1 MSLRTATSG
10 KDPMSRVYTLLIGL
24 LLSLISLSLQ
34 AAQLTASVDRTR
46 LNAGETVELTLE
58 TDDVTQFGKPD
69 MSALESS
76 FEVRDTRQLN
86 SLKTLDGSSQA
97 TTRWIVTLLP
107 RETGSVLIPSLQ
119 LGELKSQPLTL
130 QVLQS
135 EPQDPGSHLASIFIE
150 ASLDQDSVYVQAQ
163 TVLTLRVY
171 HSVSLFDDS
180 SLSPLQVPDARV
192 EKLGD
197 SRTYEKLI
205 NGVRHGVI
213 ETRYAIYPQQSGV
226 LKIPAQVFSATLVQT
241 PAEGSQGQDANP
253 FGPQPGR
260 SVRVKSAEV
269 PLTVK
274 PKPADYP
281 ADVAWLPARSISLE
295 ESWSPEPGTTQV
307 GDSLTRT
314 LILKAEG
321 LAGAQLPPLPP
332 TEVPGLRRYP
342 DQPQLRNLP
351 SERGLIGTREEREA
365 LVPTRAG
372 AIDLPA
378 VEVTWWNT
386 REDHLEHT
394 SLAART
400 LQISSNP
407 GLAVDTPVNN
417 DMSGVTVI
425 GPPVWPWQLSTLLL
439 ACTTFYGFAL
449 WWRARGQ
456 PAIARAVQTGPSPR
470 TVLDDLKR
478 ACLANDPQGT
488 RQALD
493 AWARQQPETLAEM
506 AARFV
511 PLSDALDGLN
521 GALYSETGKLW
532 LGEDLWRAVRKLPA
546 AEHIKD
552 PAGDA
557 GLPPLYPK

>member
-1 MSLRTATSG
+1 
-10 KDPMSRVYTLLIGL
+10 MSRAYTLLTGL
-24 LLSLISLSLQ
+24 VLSLVALSLQ
-34 AAQLTASVDRTR
+34 AADLTASVDRTR
-46 LNAGETVELTLE
+46 LNVGETVELTLE
-58 TDDVTQFGKPD
+58 TEDVTQFGKPD
-69 MSALESS
+69 LTALDGD
-76 FEVRDTRQLN
+76 FEVRDTRQVNRLTTPGTQN
-86 SLKTLDGSSQA
+86 QA
-97 TTRWIVTLLP
+97 TTRWIITLLP
-107 RETGSVLIPSLQ
+107 KQTGSVTIPALQ

-130 QVLQS
+130 QVIQS
-135 EPQDPGSHLASIFIE
+135 EPKEQDRQLAPVFIE
-150 ASLDQDSVYVQAQ
+150 ATLDQNSVYVQAQ
-163 TVLTLRVY
+163 VVLTLRIY
-171 HSVSLFDDS
+171 HSVQLFDDS
-180 SLSPLQVPDARV
+180 SLSPLQVPDARI

-213 ETRYAIYPQQSGV
+213 EMRYALYPQHSGEMT
-226 LKIPAQVFSATLVQT
+226 IPSQVFSATQVQAQASGT
-241 PAEGSQGQDANP
+241 QTQEANL
-253 FGPQPGR
+253 FGPQPGKVMR
-260 SVRVKSAEV
+260 VNSVEV
-269 PLTVK
+269 PLSVK
-274 PKPADYP
+274 AVPADYP
-281 ADVAWLPARSISLE
+281 SNVPWLPARSISLE
-295 ESWSPEPGTTQV
+295 ESWSPEPGKTQV

-314 LILKAEG
+314 LVLKAEG
-321 LAGAQLPPLPP
+321 LAGAQLPPLPA
-332 TEVPGLRRYP
+332 TDVPGLRRYP

-365 LVPTRAG
+365 LVPARAG

-394 SLAART
+394 SLPART
-400 LQISSNP
+400 LQIMDNP
-407 GLAVDTPVNN
+407 TLGVDTPVSN
-417 DMSGVTVI
+417 DMGGVTVI
-425 GPPVWPWQLSTLLL
+425 GPPVWPWQLSTLFF
-439 ACTTFYGFAL
+439 ACTTLLGCLL

-478 ACLANDPQGT
+478 ACLANDPQAT

-493 AWARQQPETLAEM
+493 AWARQQPETLADM

-532 LGEDLWRAVRKLPA
+532 LGEDLWRAVRTLPA
-546 AEHIKD
+546 AEHIQD
-552 PAGDA
+552 LAGDA